1 MEHSRH
7 QQEFWGWVGNKAESS
22 RSGETEFPPFP
33 QKFLP
38 THLFSMYPCSPAFK
52 KRSGQKS
59 WQLLAAGRWPCCAG
73 LDDLAANRKAWQ
85 PLIAML
91 SIFQHHV
98 GNLRNETTAV
108 QHSSGNHQCPFHSSN
123 SKHLGMLAVTCLTM
137 LKTSGAVEAA
147 LHALEQPAGLPECEG
162 IQRAAFFSILAIRS
176 GSPSPQL
183 LAFFSALLAEHI
195 FQFERW
201 RQLAALGTCHLLCA
215 HEIEAPILQMSAL
228 DTLAV
233 IGKGN
238 RLVINDPLTH
248 FFKAS
253 CSCLILFDVVC
264 HNCKHPDSSQHLLTV
279 VFCPF
284 GFYIT
289 SETMPAFVLLRGVS
303 IFWIVF
309 HCPEELRL

>member
-123 SKHLGMLAVTCLTM
+123 SKHLGMLTVTCLTM

-147 LHALEQPAGLPECEG
+147 LHALEQPAGLPD
-162 IQRAAFFSILAIRS
+162 RV
-176 GSPSPQL
+176 
-183 LAFFSALLAEHI
+183 
-195 FQFERW
+195 W
-201 RQLAALGTCHLLCA
+201 RYT
-215 HEIEAPILQMSAL
+215 
-228 DTLAV
+228 
-233 IGKGN
+233 KGCF
-238 RLVINDPLTH
+238 L
-248 FFKAS
+248 
-253 CSCLILFDVVC
+253 
-264 HNCKHPDSSQHLLTV
+264 
-279 VFCPF
+279 
-284 GFYIT
+284 FYIGNPWRIPIPPT
-289 SETMPAFVLLRGVS
+289 TRILLRPISRTYLSVWAVEAACCVGYLSFVMCS
-303 IFWIVF
+303 WNRGSDSTDECAGYTGSDWQGQQACYQWSFDSLF
-309 HCPEELRL
+309 